1 MASTARG
8 FLLLFPA
15 LPLARCAGLGGATSH
30 PGRLVVVVSA
40 VDVPAGLAA
49 PVRPGIVS
57 KVVPYQGG
65 P

>member
-30 PGRLVVVVSA
+30 PGRLVVARA
-40 VDVPAGLAA
+40 VDAPAGLAA